1 MEDSMDMDNLAPLR
15 PQNFLFGCEL
25 KADKKDYTFKVDD
38 DESEHQLSLRTVS
51 LGAAAKDELHII
63 EAEGMNYE
71 GKQLKI
77 ILASLRPSVQ
87 PTVSLGGFEIT
98 PPVTLRLKSG
108 SGPVYVSGQHLVALE
123 DLGSSDEEDDE
134 EEEENT
140 EATKN
145 AKRPATSASKV
156 PQKKVK
162 LDEEE
167 DEDDDDEDDDDDDD
181 EDDDDDDE
189 DDDEDEDDEDEE
201 TTPVKKPVPVAKV
214 KSAQKSSHNGKASE
228 PSTPAKPLKTPEQK
242 GKHEG
247 KQPSPKTPKTPLTFE
262 QIKEKMQATFDKGG
276 SLPKVEARFTNYVKN
291 CFRAE
296 NKKTIDDLWNWRKT
310 MKDIK

>member
-1 MEDSMDMDNLAPLR
+1 MEDSMDMDSMAPLR

-25 KADKKDYTFKVDD
+25 KSDKKEYTFKVDD

-51 LGAAAKDELHII
+51 LGGGAKDELHIV

-77 ILASLRPSVQ
+77 VLASLSPSVQ

-123 DLGSSDEEDDE
+123 DLGSSDEEEEDSE

-140 EATKN
+140 EPAKN
-145 AKRPATSASKV
+145 TKRPATSTSKV

-162 LDEEE
+162 LEE
-167 DEDDDDEDDDDDDD
+167 DDDDDDDDD
-181 EDDDDDDE
+181 EDDEDDDE
-189 DDDEDEDDEDEE
+189 DDDEEE
-201 TTPVKKPVPVAKV
+201 TPVKKPVPVAKV
-214 KSAQKSSHNGKASE
+214 KSAQKSSHNGKASA
-228 PSTPAKPLKTPEQK
+228 PSTPAKPPKTPEQK
-242 GKHEG
+242 GKEG
-247 KQPSPKTPKTPLTFE
+247 KQSPKTPKTPLNLE
-262 QIKEKMQATFDKGG
+262 QIKEKLQLSLEKGVV
-276 SLPKVEARFTNYVKN
+276 LPKIEAKFINFVKN
-291 CFRAE
+291 SFRTD
-296 NKKTIDDLWNWRKT
+296 NKKMIDDLWNWRKNL
-310 MKDIK
+310 KDVK